1 MPFAGKYTLAGKLVE
16 LNKWRGNPDMEQV
29 VKELPKL
36 LMKKQINSE
45 MIILDREDEVH
56 ILDRGITSNFTPI
69 KTSEREK
76 YIKEVLSKNRFSY
89 DYDEEINHRNK
100 VELFAGKETSDGKYL
115 IFIIG

>member
-16 LNKWRGNPDMEQV
+16 LNKWRGNQDICRQV

-56 ILDRGITSNFTPI
+56 ILDRITSNFTP
-69 KTSEREK
+69 
-76 YIKEVLSKNRFSY
+76 
-89 DYDEEINHRNK
+89 
-100 VELFAGKETSDGKYL
+100 
-115 IFIIG
+115 